1 MDLTVL
7 GGATP
12 YPRPG
17 APCSGYLVRHGGTRL
32 WMDAGT
38 GTLAALQEHVRP
50 DLLDAVWISH
60 LHADHSADLLTAFYA
75 LRYADLRLARPLPL
89 YGPPGTAERLRHYL
103 SNAGA
108 APVEEAFD
116 VRELHDGHACAVGGL
131 RLLTRSVDHGFP
143 AFGVRVE
150 AGPAVLAYSGDT
162 GPCAALDDL
171 AAGADLLLCEAD
183 GDAPADGGP
192 RVHLTPEDAGGYARR
207 AGARRLAVTHVGPF
221 LRPADAVRR
230 AGAVFGGPVE
240 YARPGAVFRVGDPG

>member
-50 DLLDAVWISH
+50 
-60 LHADHSADLLTAFYA
+60 
-75 LRYADLRLARPLPL
+75 
-89 YGPPGTAERLRHYL
+89 
-103 SNAGA
+103 
-108 APVEEAFD
+108 
-116 VRELHDGHACAVGGL
+116 
-131 RLLTRSVDHGFP
+131 
-143 AFGVRVE
+143 
-150 AGPAVLAYSGDT
+150 
-162 GPCAALDDL
+162 
-171 AAGADLLLCEAD
+171 DLLLCEAD

-240 YARPGAVFRVGDPG
+240 YARPGAVFRAGDPG